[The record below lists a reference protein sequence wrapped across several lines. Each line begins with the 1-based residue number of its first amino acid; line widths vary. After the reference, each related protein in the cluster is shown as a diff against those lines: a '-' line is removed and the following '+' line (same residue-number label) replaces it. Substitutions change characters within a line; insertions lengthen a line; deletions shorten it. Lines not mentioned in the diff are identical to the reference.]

1 MSDGS
6 AHLHQTLT
14 SIFRL
19 VVVTPILISSI
30 HLFLYAIYIC
40 LFRRVLS
47 ILKARDPSADLR
59 FHQITLIL
67 LFVLASVSV
76 PICLVDDIMSMADS
90 LWTYEGVEFSE
101 RIRDVIDGLDIC
113 RYCIFLAMA
122 IAGDSIM
129 VFRCYVLWG
138 YKKRYVVGPLVGLIL
153 VDLTAIVTG
162 VLSINGS
169 RTLKLVGNGCLA
181 ANGVLNFILASMI
194 AGRLFWVLRT
204 RRDWLEEATARRFKN
219 IVSIILGSGFLLVVA
234 MAVDVVGNLLPDES
248 YFDLGSVLIQMAG
261 IAPTLIV
268 VRANTYRDGSE
279 AGVDSC
285 GLDETAAGD
294 LESRSDTVDLQTRPG
309 S

>member
-1 MSDGS
+1 
-6 AHLHQTLT
+6 
-14 SIFRL
+14 
-19 VVVTPILISSI
+19 
-30 HLFLYAIYIC
+30 
-40 LFRRVLS
+40 
-47 ILKARDPSADLR
+47 
-59 FHQITLIL
+59 
-67 LFVLASVSV
+67 
-76 PICLVDDIMSMADS
+76 
-90 LWTYEGVEFSE
+90 
-101 RIRDVIDGLDIC
+101 
-113 RYCIFLAMA
+113 
-122 IAGDSIM
+122 M

-248 YFDLGSVLIQMAG
+248 CFDLGSVLIQMAG

-294 LESRSDTVDLQTRPG
+294 FGITFRHGGSTDSTGFVTLGTRG
-309 S
+309 VLRAVE